1 MTGHFQR
8 SRKPRRKAPAKG
20 ERRSARAKFDEW
32 EGADCLRRGA
42 SADGAKND
50 DGKLQREANSV
61 RCDPKKSRETHR
73 TCCVQHMEAV
83 LVARDLLLEWLK
95 SWQVQAA
102 RIQRRWEYCVS
113 AIFGACKSGVYRPG
127 GSKRGLWR
135 ARNILGDAAVDDLRK
150 KRLELAVGAL
160 TAEAVLKEKLRNES
174 LKERLRKE
182 KLQAEGNIEE
192 EDERFDYDECPVCA
206 LLSSS
211 SAWFCR

>member
-135 ARNILGDAAVDDLRK
+135 ARESRSKPPGQFERRPRDIRTARGGGER
-150 KRLELAVGAL
+150 EL
-160 TAEAVLKEKLRNES
+160 
-174 LKERLRKE
+174 
-182 KLQAEGNIEE
+182 
-192 EDERFDYDECPVCA
+192 P
-206 LLSSS
+206 
-211 SAWFCR
+211 

>member
-1 MTGHFQR
+1 MLTLFVRAQR
-8 SRKPRRKAPAKG
+8 SKTMELIVLHFDEE
-20 ERRSARAKFDEW
+20 ERRIYGACRCALFVEKPLTW
-32 EGADCLRRGA
+32 GADAAEEEAQVVVQRYLKEGSLMKNMRCVLLPRPRTPANRPASCSIILTLILRLRQA
-42 SADGAKND
+42 TLHPSLIFEDPTPADLGDEVK
-50 DGKLQREANSV
+50 
-61 RCDPKKSRETHR
+61 
-73 TCCVQHMEAV
+73 
-83 LVARDLLLEWLK
+83 
-95 SWQVQAA
+95 
-102 RIQRRWEYCVS
+102 
-113 AIFGACKSGVYRPG
+113 
-127 GSKRGLWR
+127 R